1 MDEGAGVDVGD
12 ALGTAALGDGE
23 GLTAAVRLIAFVGVE
38 LVEVDVFS
46 VTLIGATLL
55 WLGERQPAAST
66 TPTVAKITRSEK
78 CTFFISMR
86 RKLT

>member
-1 MDEGAGVDVGD
+1 MGVGD
-12 ALGTAALGDGE
+12 TLGTVALGDGE
-23 GLTAAVRLIAFVGVE
+23 GLVVAVRLAALEVVE

-46 VTLIGATLL
+46 VTLAGATLL

-66 TPTVAKITRSEK
+66 APTVAKITRSEK
-78 CTFFISMR
+78 CSFFISMR